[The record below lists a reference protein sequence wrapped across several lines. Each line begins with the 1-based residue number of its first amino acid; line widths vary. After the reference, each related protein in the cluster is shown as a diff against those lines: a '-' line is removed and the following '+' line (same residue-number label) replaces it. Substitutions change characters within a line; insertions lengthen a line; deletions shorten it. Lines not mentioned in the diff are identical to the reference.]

1 MAMTVGGSK
10 GGPSSDINVTPL
22 IDVLL
27 VLIIIFMVITPLK
40 PHGLH
45 TLVPQPNKHKT
56 KTQPVNNATIVVQVL
71 DGNQVKIN
79 ETSVTWDTLGSQLNA
94 IYKTRA
100 EKVMFVRAD
109 NDIAFAQVARAID
122 IAKGVDPTIKVGLLT
137 PKMIAGQ

>member
-1 MAMTVGGSK
+1 MAMNVGKK

-56 KTQPVNNATIVVQVL
+56 KNQPVNNATIVVQVL
-71 DGNQVKIN
+71 DGNQLKIN
-79 ETSVTWDTLGSQLNA
+79 SQSVTWNNLGNELES

-109 NDIAFAQVARAID
+109 NDIPFAQVARAVD

-137 PKMIAGQ
+137 PKMIAGH

>member
-45 TLVPQPNKHKT
+45 TLVPQPNKHKSKNT
-56 KTQPVNNATIVVQVL
+56 PTNTATIVVSVL
-71 DGNQVKIN
+71 DGNQLKIN
-79 ETSVTWDTLGSQLNA
+79 QTSVTWNTLGSQLEG
-94 IYKTRA
+94 IYRTRA
-100 EKVMFVRAD
+100 EKVMFVTAN
-109 NDIAFAQVARAID
+109 NDIPFAAVARAID
-122 IAKGVDPTIKVGLLT
+122 IAKGVDPTIKVGMLT
-137 PKMIAGQ
+137 PKMMSGH